1 MNVLMIACHKNAD
14 DVIRFAERCRTDYTD
29 IVIHCD
35 SMMPTSEYQKLEE
48 FSKRGGVFNES
59 SSTWRT

>member
-48 FSKRGGVFNES
+48 FSKRGGGI
-59 SSTWRT
+59 